1 MYIINKNLINWIRY
15 FWFLVLDILNYVYYN
30 IIGGFVMDDLERVVK
45 NNLFYSLYNNV
56 LNGDKVSE
64 E

>member
-45 NNLFYSLYNNV
+45 NNLFYKTNIV
-56 LNGDKVSE
+56 L
-64 E
+64 